1 MAMTYT
7 FIAGDED
14 SDVSHTFTGT
24 PNVATAT
31 ITLIMKRDIDDSTT
45 DISIADGSFDK
56 TSGASGIVTW
66 PFTSANLATAGTY
79 WGTIKAVID
88 ADDTVQDN
96 ISMFVR
102 EAVT

>member
-14 SDVSHTFTGT
+14 SDVSHTFTGA

-45 DISIADGSFDK
+45 DISILDAAFGK
-56 TSGASGIVTW
+56 SGGATGTVTW
-66 PFTSANLATAGTY
+66 AFTSTHLATAGTY